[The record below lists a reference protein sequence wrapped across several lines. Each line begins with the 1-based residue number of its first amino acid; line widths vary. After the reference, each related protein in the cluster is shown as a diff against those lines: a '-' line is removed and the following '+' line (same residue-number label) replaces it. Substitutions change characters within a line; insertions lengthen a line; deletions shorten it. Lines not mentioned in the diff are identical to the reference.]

1 MTAFIYFSEIF
12 TFISIF
18 KILHIYLLLSPPA
31 GLGDKIQV
39 FSKNKNLSVHVYII
53 AFENGGTLVRPENG
67 NDRYHRPLLIWEGH
81 IF

>member
-1 MTAFIYFSEIF
+1 MTTSINLSEIF
-12 TFISIF
+12 TYFSIF
-18 KILHIYLLLSPPA
+18 EFLHISPLLSPPV

-67 NDRYHRPLLIWEGH
+67 NNRYHRPLLIWEGH